1 MNLSI
6 PPLDRF
12 DIVSPEARANI
23 HLRYKEM
30 RAVGPVHRFT
40 DPFSGK
46 ASWLVLSYEGSV
58 EVLRDTSTFIRDK
71 RALPGA
77 KPSGPQ
83 PRGLELITHDM
94 VHRDPPEHTRLRRL
108 VNRAFSSRI
117 VETLRD
123 RARTIVAEIIET
135 LDGRDDFD
143 LILDF
148 ATPLPIRLI
157 CEMLGVPKSVEP
169 QLAGWGAD
177 VIADSLPRMLGA
189 ANGLR
194 DLIDPYIDTLEKN
207 SNDTLLSRLVHA
219 RTDNGER
226 LSRVELHSMMLL
238 LFLSGHETTVNL
250 LSNCFLTIDERPQLR
265 TQLLADP
272 RAYAPMLEEV
282 LRFDGAAD
290 LASVRFA
297 RIPTELHGHSLA
309 VGDQVFVS
317 LLAANRDPEA
327 FPDPDTFDIERDNR
341 THIAFGAGVHSCL
354 GTRLSRMEVFEA
366 ITALLRRRPDIT
378 TAVPKSELIWKPSR
392 MMHGVTTLPV
402 RGH

>member
-1 MNLSI
+1 MNISL
-6 PPLDRF
+6 PELDRF
-12 DIVSPEARANI
+12 DIVSLEARANI
-23 HLRYKEM
+23 HERYKEM

-46 ASWLVLSYEGSV
+46 ASWLVLSFEGCV

-77 KPSGPQ
+77 KPPGPL
-83 PRGLELITHDM
+83 PRGLELITYGM

-123 RARTIVAEIIET
+123 RACTLVAEILES
-135 LDGRDDFD
+135 LEGRDEFD
-143 LILDF
+143 LIADF
-148 ATPLPIRLI
+148 AMPLPIRLM
-157 CEMLGVPKSVEP
+157 CEMLGVPRSVEP

-194 DLIDPYIDTLEKN
+194 DLIDPYIDALEKKPAN
-207 SNDTLLSRLVHA
+207 TLLSRLVHA

-226 LSRVELHSMMLL
+226 LSRIELHSMMLL

-250 LSNCFLTIDERPQLR
+250 LSNCFLVIDERPELR

-272 RAYAPMLEEV
+272 QTYTPMIEEV

-297 RIPTELHGHSLA
+297 RVQTSMHGHQFE
-309 VGDQVFVS
+309 VGDQIFAS

-327 FPDPDTFDIERDNR
+327 FANPDTFDIQRDNWM
-341 THIAFGAGVHSCL
+341 HIAFGAGVHSCL

-366 ITALLRRRPDIT
+366 ISALLRQRPNIT
-378 TAVPKSELIWKPSR
+378 SAIPPNELVWKPSR
-392 MMHGVTTLPV
+392 MMHGVTALPV
-402 RGH
+402 RGR